1 MSCIL
6 ALSLLSMGWFHATS
20 EYPPTFYFVFWC
32 QFVFSFSLVFLVF
45 WCQFSLFLYK
55 AYSLHFIDFFKNFTD
70 FELAEMPSCNLSETV
85 HNKWLQQSGNR
96 GSDLYVATVD
106 DFVRAFMQCT
116 NYYAYLKGD
125 RSGTGPGKEELR
137 LRAAQRS
144 GDAKR
149 IVATLEHMPGAEHWC
164 TRKPQ
169 LKGGEGFGTTKHK
182 LDMPLVLIKIHIDP
196 TRSASLIQVNQG
208 TY

>member
-1 MSCIL
+1 M
-6 ALSLLSMGWFHATS
+6 
-20 EYPPTFYFVFWC
+20 
-32 QFVFSFSLVFLVF
+32 
-45 WCQFSLFLYK
+45 FLYK
-55 AYSLHFIDFFKNFTD
+55 AYSLHFSYFSQNFTD
-70 FELAEMPSCNLSETV
+70 SELAEIPSCNLSETV

-106 DFVRAFMQCT
+106 DYVRAFMQCT

-125 RSGTGPGKEELR
+125 RSGTGPGKDELR

-149 IVATLEHMPGAEHWC
+149 IVAALERMPGADQWC

-169 LKGGEGFGTTKHK
+169 LEGEEVFGTTKRK
-182 LDMPLVLIKIHIDP
+182 LDLPPGSEHDSTRPAKVSLSLP
-196 TRSASLIQVNQG
+196 TVSL
-208 TY
+208 